1 MEPEEVVFHRDHCLD
16 YIRQALMCHAD
27 ATFEPLTSVGING
40 MGATHQCRD
49 FDKIFSWAYEHRS
62 DKMHG
67 SGYTGG
73 KVTHTPGDRNDFD
86 EGVHAGHVKGSLEAK
101 VF

>member
-1 MEPEEVVFHRDHCLD
+1 MDEEEVAFHRDHCLD
-16 YIRQALMCHAD
+16 YIRQVLMCHAD
-27 ATFEPLTSVGING
+27 PTFEPMSEVGING

-62 DKMHG
+62 NKVRG

-73 KVTHTPGDRNDFD
+73 RLTHTPADLNHFD
-86 EGVHAGHVKGSLEAK
+86 EGPHAGHGH
-101 VF
+101 

>member
-1 MEPEEVVFHRDHCLD
+1 MDAAEVVLHRDHCLD

-62 DKMHG
+62 DKVHG

-86 EGVHAGHVKGSLEAK
+86 EAHAGHVH
-101 VF
+101 